1 MVKKYKLSSALSYDY
16 SVVGIVSNLRDFRL
30 CHFVN
35 EALNIKLS
43 RKEDIPVNV
52 QGSDQVLY
60 FPFYRFYDVSYKI
73 NWYLIA
79 NKNHQ
84 QQWMMAGLKQL
95 NFFLVNDG
103 IPSFMQLSEF
113 IAGIKKIPNVLM
125 AQELD
130 LSKSKALNHL
140 LEDLE
145 MHLLE
150 LDRTK

>member
-1 MVKKYKLSSALSYDY
+1 MAKKHKLSPALSYDY
-16 SVVGIVSNLRDFRL
+16 SVVGIVSTLRDFRF

-35 EALNIKLS
+35 EVLNIKLS
-43 RKEDIPVNV
+43 RNVDIPVNV
-52 QGSDQVLY
+52 QGSDQLFY

-73 NWYLIA
+73 NWYLMA

-84 QQWMMAGLKQL
+84 QQWMLAGLKQL

-103 IPSFMQLSEF
+103 IPSFMQLSGF
-113 IAGIKKIPNVLM
+113 VASIKKIPHVLM

-130 LSKSKALNHL
+130 LNKAKKLNYL

-145 MHLLE
+145 MHILE
-150 LDRTK
+150 LDRKK